1 MTEVIN
7 IRKIV
12 NNDLFIN
19 LIIGNIMDDV
29 SEAVGKDL
37 TQAKLAEEIKTTT
50 AKKKA
55 GAKANADA

>member
-1 MTEVIN
+1 M
-7 IRKIV
+7 KIKILKGCSGLKFSYKKGDMV
-12 NNDLFIN
+12 
-19 LIIGNIMDDV
+19 DV
-29 SEAVGKDL
+29 SEAIGKDL

>member
-1 MTEVIN
+1 M
-7 IRKIV
+7 KIKILKGCSGLKFSYKKGDMV
-12 NNDLFIN
+12 
-19 LIIGNIMDDV
+19 DV

>member
-1 MTEVIN
+1 M
-7 IRKIV
+7 KIKILKGCSGLKFSYKKGDIV
-12 NNDLFIN
+12 
-19 LIIGNIMDDV
+19 DV

>member
-1 MTEVIN
+1 M
-7 IRKIV
+7 KIKILKGCSGLKFSYKKGDTV
-12 NNDLFIN
+12 
-19 LIIGNIMDDV
+19 DV
-29 SEAVGKDL
+29 SEAIGKDL